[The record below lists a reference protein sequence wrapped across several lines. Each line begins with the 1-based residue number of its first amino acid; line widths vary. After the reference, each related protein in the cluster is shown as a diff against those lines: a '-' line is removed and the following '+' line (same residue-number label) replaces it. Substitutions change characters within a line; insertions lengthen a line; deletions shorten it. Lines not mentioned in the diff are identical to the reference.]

1 MKYDE
6 SAVELSKYRLE
17 TAESTYRMAKLCFE
31 NEGYRD
37 AVNPEMSS
45 SI

>member
-17 TAESTYRMAKLCFE
+17 TAESTYRMAKLCFKM
-31 NEGYRD
+31 RD
-37 AVNPEMSS
+37 IEMW
-45 SI
+45 